1 MADKITQQTFFN
13 NNDGIVAYAE
23 QIKDRDTGEM
33 QSEINK
39 EVKAAIEDIPEG
51 MSDILT
57 SILDKLDIVIANDAT
72 MTDTINDISGK
83 VTALDT
89 KLTTIDGKID
99 SVNTKLTSIESRL
112 EAIETILNI
121 SE

>member
-13 NNDGIVAYAE
+13 NNDGVVAYAE

-57 SILDKLDIVIANDAT
+57 SILDKLDIAIANDAT

-121 SE
+121 P